1 MNKDELSAKLL
12 RAVGHPLRL
21 RIIKMLH
28 EFPSLSTYLWFS
40 QIPFVFF
47 KFRSY
52 KNLSGACY
60 F

>member
-28 EFPSLSTYLWFS
+28 EFPSLSTYL
-40 QIPFVFF
+40 
-47 KFRSY
+47 
-52 KNLSGACY
+52 
-60 F
+60 